1 MNRFV
6 TKAGAGI
13 TEGVFDLILTLAA
26 LFHLQK
32 LVNQQWFGMQSTD
45 KQEIRRFFTQFLMSN
60 HMSCPT
66 YIQKKLAKVYVN
78 IGRLDW
84 PQFFPDFYHN
94 ILQVKHHFEMPCFV
108 QSNERA

>member
-1 MNRFV
+1 MLLSRRFDSF
-6 TKAGAGI
+6 
-13 TEGVFDLILTLAA
+13 EFSESRLLSYLVFCTS
-26 LFHLQK
+26 QK

-45 KQEIRRFFTQFLMSN
+45 KQEVRQFFTQFLMSSSV
-60 HMSCPT
+60 SCPV

-94 ILQVKHHFEMPCFV
+94 IIQVKT
-108 QSNERA
+108 